1 MQMQVTFNHK
11 MLSVALAIIGSVWFM
26 PVSFLAGSR
35 IGMELVC
42 MQNGCSRNMERGE
55 APHASFTVLIERE
68 KGGHPEA
75 VLLSEVRD
83 FFAMHPDATL
93 LLSGRTG
100 KTADLAWKYQAES
113 HSPDQQRVH
122 VEYLDSH
129 RMRFTYS
136 ASARTV
142 QPLVSEVVS
151 VAHMM
156 LGMPLGL
163 LFAYVIRRAIGRVRR
178 RKEAMSTEVTEYVA
192 KS

>member
-1 MQMQVTFNHK
+1 MQVQVILSNK
-11 MLSVALAIIGSVWFM
+11 MLGVALAIIGSVWFM

-42 MQNGCSRNMERGE
+42 MQNGCSRSMERGE

-113 HSPDQQRVH
+113 HSPDQQRVY

-163 LFAYVIRRAIGRVRR
+163 LFAFVIRRAIGRVRR
-178 RKEAMSTEVTEYVA
+178 RKEALSTEVTEYVA

>member
-1 MQMQVTFNHK
+1 MQVQVILSNK
-11 MLSVALAIIGSVWFM
+11 MLGVALAIIGSVWFM

-42 MQNGCSRNMERGE
+42 MQTGCSRSMERGE

-68 KGGHPEA
+68 KGEHPEA

-113 HSPDQQRVH
+113 HSPEQQRVR
-122 VEYLDSH
+122 VESLDSH
-129 RMRFTYS
+129 SMRFTYS

-142 QPLVSEVVS
+142 QPLVSEVVG
-151 VAHMM
+151 VAHMV

-163 LFAYVIRRAIGRVRR
+163 LFAFVIRRAIARVRR
-178 RKEAMSTEVTEYVA
+178 WKEALSTEVTEYVA

>member
-1 MQMQVTFNHK
+1 MQVQVILSNK
-11 MLSVALAIIGSVWFM
+11 MLGVALAIIGSVWFM

-42 MQNGCSRNMERGE
+42 MQNGCSRSMERGE

-122 VEYLDSH
+122 VEYLDGH
-129 RMRFTYS
+129 RMRFIYS

-163 LFAYVIRRAIGRVRR
+163 LFAFVIRRAIGRVRR
-178 RKEAMSTEVTEYVA
+178 RKEALSTEVTEYVA